1 MAAVT
6 IHSDFG
12 TQENKICWC
21 LCFSPSICH
30 EVMGQDDMIL
40 VFWMLSFKSAFLLS
54 SFTLT
59 KRLFSFS
66 LLYAIRVGVIFI
78 PEVIDIS
85 PSNLDSS
92 LWFIQPSISHDV
104 LTCNLNKQGDNI
116 QPQCIPFPI
125 LNQSVVPCPVLTVED
140 PVFPTASPSHQ
151 EACTSLLSSTISGE
165 TEWKPQS
172 QKTILCPS
180 ANIFKIQF
188 WFASQKTKKYLSRK

>member
-92 LWFIQPSISHDV
+92 LLFMQLVFCMMYSAYK
-104 LTCNLNKQGDNI
+104 LNKQGENI
-116 QPQCIPFPI
+116 YPWHTPFHYLEPVHCSMSNCNCCFLPCIKFSQETSKVVLYSYLFKNFPQF
-125 LNQSVVPCPVLTVED
+125 VVT
-140 PVFPTASPSHQ
+140 H
-151 EACTSLLSSTISGE
+151 
-165 TEWKPQS
+165 S
-172 QKTILCPS
+172 QRL
-180 ANIFKIQF
+180 
-188 WFASQKTKKYLSRK
+188 